1 VAIDGF
7 QVAGEG
13 VRQGQ
18 RGQTR
23 WGDGEEKEGDRPPK
37 AKPEQRGRRTL
48 NLSCSSKVDRTVS
61 WPPPTK
67 VLLST

>member
-37 AKPEQRGRRTL
+37 AKPEIYHAPLRLTGQFHGLRPQR
-48 NLSCSSKVDRTVS
+48 CC
-61 WPPPTK
+61 
-67 VLLST
+67 